1 MPFSRTTSVTT
12 MDLKSA
18 FRRLRLALRF
28 IAPLTIALALLA
40 LALVPL
46 VDGLMLRW
54 WVNDLDI
61 RSRLVAATMQEQLL
75 DAVRADNRA
84 AVRQLFTRDVQDER
98 LYAIAYC
105 NTEGQLVYYTQTYP
119 LALGC
124 REVRGTGPDAH
135 VLREFPPGP
144 LHVAWVPIPTQG
156 APQVGTLVLVHD
168 MSFVDRRSA
177 DTRRYLIGFFIL
189 LGIVVSL
196 ITVLIAHLSWRG
208 WMEGVR
214 ALLRGEGIIQPFY
227 RPPYPDLQ
235 PLVGEVR
242 ALLREVDASRRN
254 MERGAIWNPEML
266 RSVLRNELA
275 GDEVLL
281 VSNREPYIHMHQG
294 SEIAI
299 RRPASGLVT
308 AMEPIMRA
316 CSGTWIAHG
325 SGTADKATADAHG
338 RIAVPPDAPSY
349 TLRRVWLSE
358 QEEQGYYYGF
368 ANEGLWPLCHI
379 AHVRPIFRT
388 SDWEQYVAVNQ
399 RFAETVCAEARTDDP
414 IVLVQDYHFAVL
426 PRFIQQRLP
435 KATIIT
441 FWHIPWPNAESFGIC
456 PWRTEILEGLL
467 GSTILGFHTQ
477 YHCRN
482 FIDTVDR
489 YLEARIG
496 YENFTVS
503 HGGHRTAIEPF
514 PISVQWPSP
523 FVDRQ
528 PSVPECRRN
537 VLAREGL
544 PADIRLGIGVDRMD
558 YTKGIIERFHAL
570 ERLLELQP
578 EYVGKFVF
586 VQIAAPTRSSL
597 DEYRGFEGEVHAL
610 ATRINARYSG
620 AALPPIR
627 LKAEHHEPEV
637 INEYFRAADVCIVT
651 SLHDGMNLV
660 AKEFVASRDD
670 EQGVLVLSQFT
681 GAAREL
687 HDALPV
693 NPYHV
698 DQCAEVFDR
707 ALRMPPDEQRV
718 RMRSMRRLVQEN
730 NVYRWAGAMLL
741 DASRLRQRQR
751 IAERIEENRERT
763 VEIG

>member
-1 MPFSRTTSVTT
+1 MSVR
-12 MDLKSA
+12 KA
-18 FRRLRLALRF
+18 FQRVRLALRF
-28 IAPLTIALALLA
+28 IAPLTIVLGLLA

-46 VDGLMLRW
+46 VDELMLRW

-61 RSRLVAATMQEQLL
+61 RSRLVASTMQEQLVGM
-75 DAVRADNRA
+75 VRGRD
-84 AVRQLFTRDVQDER
+84 VVGIRQLFARDVQDER

-105 NTEGQLVYYTQTYP
+105 SPQGEILYKTPTYP
-119 LALGC
+119 VDLGC
-124 REVRGTGPDAH
+124 REIRGTGPDAH
-135 VLREFPPGP
+135 VLRQFPPGP
-144 LHVAWVPIPTQG
+144 LHVTWFPLPEDGTKS
-156 APQVGTLVLVHD
+156 GTLVLVHD

-177 DTRRYLIGFFIL
+177 DTRRYLIGFFIV
-189 LGIVVSL
+189 LGVVVSL
-196 ITVLIAHLSWRG
+196 ITVLVAHLSWRG
-208 WMEGVR
+208 WMAGVR
-214 ALLRGEGIIQPFY
+214 ALLRGEGIIQPFHA
-227 RPPYPDLQ
+227 PTDPDLQ

-254 MERGAIWNPEML
+254 MEHGAIWTPDRL
-266 RSVLRNELA
+266 RAVLHDELA

-281 VSNREPYIHMHQG
+281 VSNREPYIHMQQG
-294 SEIAI
+294 DSVVI
-299 RRPASGLVT
+299 RHPASGLVT

-325 SGTADKATADAHG
+325 SGTADRATVDG
-338 RIAVPPDAPSY
+338 NDRIDVPPDKPSY
-349 TLRRVWLSE
+349 TLRRVWLTD
-358 QEEQGYYYGF
+358 EEERGYYYGF

-379 AHVRPIFRT
+379 AHVRPVFRT
-388 SDWEQYVAVNQ
+388 RDWQQYVRVNE
-399 RFAETVCAEARTDDP
+399 RFADAVVAEAKTDDP
-414 IVLVQDYHFAVL
+414 IVLVQDYHFALL
-426 PRFIQQRLP
+426 PRFVNERLP
-435 KATIIT
+435 KATIIA
-441 FWHIPWPNAESFGIC
+441 FWHIPWPNPESFGIC
-456 PWRTEILEGLL
+456 PWRKEVLEGLL

-496 YENFTVS
+496 YENSTVS
-503 HGGHRTAIEPF
+503 YGGHRTSIEPF
-514 PISVQWPSP
+514 PISIQWPSP

-528 PSVPECRRN
+528 PGVAECRRR

-544 PADIRLGIGVDRMD
+544 PADVKLGIGVDRMD
-558 YTKGIIERFHAL
+558 YTKGIIERFLAV
-570 ERLLELQP
+570 ERLLELHP
-578 EYVGKFVF
+578 ERIGRFVF
-586 VQIAAPTRSSL
+586 VQIAAPTRSAL
-597 DEYRGFEGEVHAL
+597 DEYRGFEAAVHGL
-610 ATRINARYSG
+610 AARINARFSD
-620 AALPPIR
+620 APTPPIR
-627 LKAEHHEPEV
+627 LKAEHHEPEL
-637 INEYFRAADVCIVT
+637 INEYFRAADMCVVT

-698 DQCAEVFDR
+698 DQCADAFDR

-718 RMRSMRRLVQEN
+718 RMRSMRTLVQEH

-751 IAERIEENRERT
+751 IVERIDEHREHP

>member
-1 MPFSRTTSVTT
+1 MSVR
-12 MDLKSA
+12 KA
-18 FRRLRLALRF
+18 FRRIRLALRF
-28 IAPLTIALALLA
+28 IAPLTIVLGLLA

-46 VDGLMLRW
+46 VDELMLRW

-61 RSRLVAATMQEQLL
+61 RSRLVANTMQEQLVGMVRNAD
-75 DAVRADNRA
+75 DAGI
-84 AVRQLFTRDVQDER
+84 RQLFSRDVQDER

-105 NTEGQLVYYTQTYP
+105 NPQGDIAYKTPTYP
-119 LALGC
+119 VGLGC
-124 REVRGTGPDAH
+124 REIRGTGPDAH
-135 VLREFPPGP
+135 VLRQFPPGP
-144 LHVAWVPIPTQG
+144 LHVTWFPLPAQG
-156 APQVGTLVLVHD
+156 TSVGTLVLVHD

-189 LGIVVSL
+189 LGVVVSL
-196 ITVLIAHLSWRG
+196 ITVLVAHLSWRG
-208 WMEGVR
+208 WMDGVR
-214 ALLRGEGIIQPFY
+214 ALLRGEGIIQPFHA
-227 RPPYPDLQ
+227 PADPELQ

-242 ALLREVDASRRN
+242 ALLREVDSSRRN
-254 MERGAIWNPEML
+254 MERGAIWTPERL
-266 RSVLRNELA
+266 RSVLRDELA

-281 VSNREPYIHMHQG
+281 VSNREPYIHMRQG
-294 SEIAI
+294 ERILI
-299 RRPASGLVT
+299 RHPASGLVT

-325 SGTADKATADAHG
+325 SGTADRATVDRND
-338 RIAVPPDAPSY
+338 RIDVPPDRPAY
-349 TLRRVWLSE
+349 TLRRVWLTDD
-358 QEEQGYYYGF
+358 EERGYYYGF

-379 AHVRPIFRT
+379 AHVRPVFRT
-388 SDWEQYVAVNQ
+388 SDWDQYVRVNE
-399 RFAETVCAEARTDDP
+399 RFAQAVVEEAKTDDP
-414 IVLVQDYHFAVL
+414 IVLVQDYHFALL
-426 PRFIQQRLP
+426 PRFINERLP

-441 FWHIPWPNAESFGIC
+441 FWHIPWPNPESFGIC
-456 PWRTEILEGLL
+456 PWRKEVLEGLL

-496 YENFTVS
+496 YESSMVS
-503 HGGHRTAIEPF
+503 HGGHRTSIEPF
-514 PISVQWPSP
+514 PISIQWPSP

-528 PSVPECRRN
+528 PSIAECRRRVVAHEN
-537 VLAREGL
+537 I
-544 PADIRLGIGVDRMD
+544 PADAQIGIGVDRMD
-558 YTKGIIERFHAL
+558 YTKGIIERFHAV
-570 ERLLELQP
+570 ERMLELHP
-578 EYVGKFVF
+578 ERVGRFVF
-586 VQIAAPTRSSL
+586 VQIAAPTRSAL
-597 DEYRGFEGEVHAL
+597 DEYRGFEEDVHAL
-610 ATRINARYSG
+610 AARINTRFAT
-620 AALPPIR
+620 AATPPIR
-627 LKAEHHEPEV
+627 LKGEHHEPEV
-637 INEYFRAADVCIVT
+637 INEYFRAADICVVT

-698 DQCAEVFDR
+698 DQCADTFDR
-707 ALRMPPDEQRV
+707 ALRMPTDEQRV
-718 RMRSMRRLVQEN
+718 RMRSMRRLVQEH

-751 IAERIEENRERT
+751 IVERIDEHREHP
-763 VEIG
+763 VGIG